1 MEPLARILADAAGP
15 KSWGDTPPTPFKLE
29 MPFQYQQI
37 RNGLDQVVCI
47 EFLKSVTLFPF
58 FTFLSSLCPPSAFIG
73 SLKKL
78 KCPIVTSSLP
88 SDILCKWNQA
98 IFWHKSANKSTLQP
112 LRQEMSS
119 VPASSTSLLLKS
131 GVWRKNDIRIK
142 SYRSLSNSTNISFCN
157 ILASSVYF
165 DQYCNKLDKKLEWMG
180 YSSTSLLFIAVCRI
194 KIFHT
199 ELTVQLFL

>member
-29 MPFQYQQI
+29 MPFQYQQT

-47 EFLKSVTLFPF
+47 EFLISVILFF
-58 FTFLSSLCPPSAFIG
+58 SFLSSLCPPSAFIG
-73 SLKKL
+73 SLKKR

-98 IFWHKSANKSTLQP
+98 IFLHKSVNKTTLQP
-112 LRQEMSS
+112 LRQDMSS

-131 GVWRKNDIRIK
+131 GVWRQKWY
-142 SYRSLSNSTNISFCN
+142 SH
-157 ILASSVYF
+157 
-165 DQYCNKLDKKLEWMG
+165 QKLQEFK
-180 YSSTSLLFIAVCRI
+180 
-194 KIFHT
+194 
-199 ELTVQLFL
+199 

>member
-1 MEPLARILADAAGP
+1 
-15 KSWGDTPPTPFKLE
+15 
-29 MPFQYQQI
+29 
-37 RNGLDQVVCI
+37 
-47 EFLKSVTLFPF
+47 
-58 FTFLSSLCPPSAFIG
+58 LSSLCPPSAFIG
-73 SLKKL
+73 SLKKR

-98 IFWHKSANKSTLQP
+98 IFYTNQLIKP
-112 LRQEMSS
+112 LCNHLDKTCQVFQLR
-119 VPASSTSLLLKS
+119 LLLCHS
-131 GVWRKNDIRIK
+131 NLEFGGKNDIHIK

>member
-73 SLKKL
+73 SLKL

-98 IFWHKSANKSTLQP
+98 IFDTNQLINP
-112 LRQEMSS
+112 LCNHLDKTCQVFQLR
-119 VPASSTSLLLKS
+119 LLLCYS
-131 GVWRKNDIRIK
+131 NLEFGGKNDIHIK

>member
-1 MEPLARILADAAGP
+1 
-15 KSWGDTPPTPFKLE
+15 

-47 EFLKSVTLFPF
+47 EFWISVILFPF

-98 IFWHKSANKSTLQP
+98 IFDTNQLIKP
-112 LRQEMSS
+112 LWNHLDKTCQVFQLR
-119 VPASSTSLLLKS
+119 LLLCYS
-131 GVWRKNDIRIK
+131 NLEFGGKNDIRIK